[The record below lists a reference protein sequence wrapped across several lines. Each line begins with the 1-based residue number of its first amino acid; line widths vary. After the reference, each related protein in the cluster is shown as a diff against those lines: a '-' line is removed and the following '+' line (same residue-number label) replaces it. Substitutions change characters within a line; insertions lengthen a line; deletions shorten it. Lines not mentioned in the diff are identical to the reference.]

1 MRLLSTIVALTA
13 LVAKNDAFSI
23 PDNKILSQKEAIR
36 MSTRRETI
44 KMPTQTPMVPW
55 TVRYKTVSAHRRAY
69 GAVLTLTVLPSSCSF
84 IINSLQVERW
94 PNL

>member
-55 TVRYKTVSAHRRAY
+55 TVRYKTVSAFEKHMELY
-69 GAVLTLTVLPSSCSF
+69 
-84 IINSLQVERW
+84 
-94 PNL
+94 